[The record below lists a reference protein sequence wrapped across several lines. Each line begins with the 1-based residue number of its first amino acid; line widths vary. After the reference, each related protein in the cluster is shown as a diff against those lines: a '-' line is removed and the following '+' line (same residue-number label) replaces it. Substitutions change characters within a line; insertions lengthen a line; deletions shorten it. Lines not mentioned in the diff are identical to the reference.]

1 MKWVDLNSPQLGQ
14 LSRETI
20 CVLPLG
26 AVEQH
31 GPHLPTATDQI
42 IADGLAARLDEQCA
56 GKLLLMP
63 GLPAACSEHHMAFP
77 GTLSLD
83 HDVFAKVVAQLI
95 HSAARHGFRRF
106 FLLNAHGGNIAIGG
120 VLLEQLSASLPDA
133 EVVFGTWFRMAGE
146 RLRHLVEGAYPAV
159 GHACEFETS
168 LMLAMRPELVDL
180 GAIVDD
186 GVPPESP
193 LLKFDLL
200 SGGPT
205 VRSVAFDQITS
216 NGVWGKPSKASAEKG
231 HAILEITIPLIKE
244 LVRAHWPIAPGLELP
259 IPVKDAAMERGNAES
274 GADRAADALTSRRV
288 TA

>member
-1 MKWVDLNSPQLGQ
+1 MKWVELNSPQLGSV
-14 LSRETI
+14 SRETI

-26 AVEQH
+26 ATEQH
-31 GPHLPTATDQI
+31 GPHLPLATDQI
-42 IADGLAARLDEQCA
+42 IADGLAERLDDACQ

-63 GLPAACSEHHMAFP
+63 GLPATCSEHHMAFP
-77 GTLSLD
+77 GSLTLD
-83 HDVFAKVVAQLI
+83 HETFAKVVSQLI

-106 FLLNAHGGNIAIGG
+106 FLLNAHGGNMAIGG
-120 VLLEQLSASLPDA
+120 VIAEQLSTSLPDA

-168 LMLAMRPELVDL
+168 LVLAMRPELVDRD
-180 GAIVDD
+180 AIVDD
-186 GVPPESP
+186 GVAPTSP

-205 VRSVAFDQITS
+205 VRSLPFEKFTTS
-216 NGVWGKPSKASAEKG
+216 GVWGKPSKATAEKG
-231 HAILEITIPLIKE
+231 HAILNITIPLIKE
-244 LVRAHWPIAPGLELP
+244 LLQAHWPSAPGL
-259 IPVKDAAMERGNAES
+259 
-274 GADRAADALTSRRV
+274 DRAAPSGPIANGAAAPSSRRV